1 MNVKILVDST
11 ADIPEELTQKLDITV
26 VPIYTLFGAE
36 SYRDGVDIDHETL
49 YKRLLNGEQPT
60 TSQSTPQDFTKAYNL
75 ITPEVDGVCSIHISS
90 ELSGTYSSAVQAANQ
105 KPWPCPINVID
116 TRLLSISHGIIA
128 IKAARLAKEGKSLEE
143 ISNAVEDMMKRV
155 RLLVLFDTL
164 KYLERGGRIG
174 KAKSLVGSLL
184 NVKPLLSMREG
195 SFIPVG
201 QVRNRKKG
209 IDKLAEFAEAA
220 GDIEEM
226 CILYSTTPDEAH
238 SLAKRLN
245 SIFPKEK
252 TLVSRLGAGLAPH
265 GGPGVL
271 AIVTMTKKEPSE
283 Q

>member
-11 ADIPEELTQKLDITV
+11 ADIPEELIQKLNITV

-36 SYRDGVDIDHETL
+36 SYRDGIDIDHETL
-49 YKRLLNGEQPT
+49 YKRLLSGEQPT
-60 TSQSTPQDFTKAYNL
+60 TSQSTPQDFIQAYNL
-75 ITPEVDGVCSIHISS
+75 IAPEADGVCSIHISS

-143 ISNAVEDMMKRV
+143 ITNAVEDMMKRV
-155 RLLVLFDTL
+155 QLLVLFDTL

-184 NVKPLLSMREG
+184 NIKPLLTIREG
-195 SFIPVG
+195 SFIPAG
-201 QVRNRKKG
+201 KVRNRKKG
-209 IDKLAEFAEAA
+209 IDKLAEFAETA
-220 GDIEEM
+220 GNIEEM

-238 SLAKRLN
+238 SLAERLD

-271 AIVTMTKKEPSE
+271 AIVTLTKEGP
-283 Q
+283 